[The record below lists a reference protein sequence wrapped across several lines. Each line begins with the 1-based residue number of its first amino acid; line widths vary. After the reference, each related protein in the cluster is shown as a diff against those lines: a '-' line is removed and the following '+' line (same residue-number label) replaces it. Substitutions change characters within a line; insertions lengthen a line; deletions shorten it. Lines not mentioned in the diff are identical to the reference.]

1 MSATRLVAPHA
12 LPRLRAAAA
21 GVGLLGVAAL
31 GTGAVSDATQAVR
44 SNLYGFLFWTG
55 VSLGCLGLLM
65 IQHLTGGRWG
75 FAIRRILEAGSRA
88 VVVAPLAFVPVALA
102 LPRVYVWARP
112 DAVAADGLL
121 RHQAAYLNP
130 GFFLGRTAFY
140 LGLWIAISHL
150 LARWSVALD
159 EQDDP
164 RIAGR
169 MRMLSGGG
177 LPALALTITF
187 ASIDW
192 AMSLDPHWFSTIYGV
207 IFLVGQGLSALA
219 FVVVVLALL
228 RDEEPL
234 RSALGAET
242 VHDLG
247 KLLLAFVM
255 LWAYVCLS
263 QFLIIWSGN
272 LPEEIPWYLH
282 RLEGGWRLAG
292 AGIVLFHFVLPFL
305 LLLSRDLKRDARR
318 LGLVAAAILAARM
331 VDLFWLVGPDLR
343 GHGAGLHWMDAAA
356 LAGIGGTWVAVF
368 AHLLSSRPLVP
379 LRGSESRA
387 AAAAHG

>member
-1 MSATRLVAPHA
+1 MSATSLAAPRA

-31 GTGAVSDATQAVR
+31 GAGAVSDATQAVR

-75 FAIRRILEAGSRA
+75 FAIRRILEAGSCA
-88 VVVAPLAFVPVALA
+88 VVVAPLALAPVALA
-102 LPRVYVWARP
+102 LPRVYLWARP
-112 DAVAADGLL
+112 EAVAADGLL
-121 RHQAAYLNP
+121 RHKAAYLNP
-130 GFFLGRTAFY
+130 SFFLGRAAFY
-140 LGLWIAISHL
+140 LGLWIAMSHL
-150 LARWSVALD
+150 LARWSTALD
-159 EQDDP
+159 KQDDP
-164 RIAGR
+164 RALDR

-263 QFLIIWSGN
+263 QFLITWSGN

-292 AGIVLFHFVLPFL
+292 AAIVLFHFALPFL

-318 LGLVAAAILAARM
+318 LGVVAAAILAARM

-343 GHGAGLHWMDAAA
+343 GHGAGLHWMDVAA

-379 LRGSESRA
+379 LRGSESGG